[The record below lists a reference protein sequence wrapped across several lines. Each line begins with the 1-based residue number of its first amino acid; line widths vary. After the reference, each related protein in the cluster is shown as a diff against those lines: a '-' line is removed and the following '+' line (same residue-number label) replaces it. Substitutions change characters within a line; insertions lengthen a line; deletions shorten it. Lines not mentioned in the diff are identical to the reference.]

1 MRNSIKDAISE
12 TVQDMINVGAEVSF
26 TQKELDSLGITIPNV
41 QLTGEQIQAIR
52 KNMNLSQSVFAKL
65 LNVSASSV
73 RQWEQGKRKPS
84 GSTKVLLELLEKSP
98 HLLDY
103 RLSA

>member
-1 MRNSIKDAISE
+1 MRESIKNAIGD
-12 TVQDMINVGAEVSF
+12 TVQDMMNSGVKVSF
-26 TQKELDSLGITIPNV
+26 TKKDLDSLGVDIPKV
-41 QLTGEQIQAIR
+41 QFTTDQIIAIR
-52 KNMNLSQSVFAKL
+52 KQMNLSQTVFAKV
-65 LNVSASSV
+65 LNVSASSI

-84 GSTKVLLELLEKSP
+84 GSTKILLELLEKSP

>member
-1 MRNSIKDAISE
+1 MRESIKSAIGE
-12 TVQDMINVGAEVSF
+12 TVQDMVDSGIKVCF
-26 TQKELDSLGITIPNV
+26 TKKELDLLGVEIPKV
-41 QLTGEQIQAIR
+41 QFTTNQIRAIR
-52 KNMNLSQSVFAKL
+52 KQMNLSQTVFAKV
-65 LNVSASSV
+65 LNVSASSI

>member
-1 MRNSIKDAISE
+1 MREPIKSAIGE
-12 TVQDMINVGAEVSF
+12 TVQDMMDSGIKVSF
-26 TQKELDSLGITIPNV
+26 TKKELDLLGVEIPKIQFTSN
-41 QLTGEQIQAIR
+41 QIIAIR
-52 KNMNLSQSVFAKL
+52 KQMNLSQTVFAKV
-65 LNVSASSV
+65 LNVSASSI

>member
-1 MRNSIKDAISE
+1 MRGSIKNAIGE
-12 TVQDMINVGAEVSF
+12 TVQDMLNSGIKVSF
-26 TQKELDSLGITIPNV
+26 TKKELDLLGVEIQKV
-41 QLTGEQIQAIR
+41 QFTTDQIIAIR
-52 KNMNLSQSVFAKL
+52 KQMNLSQTVFARV
-65 LNVSASSV
+65 LNVSASSI